1 LGQRKRAMKNSLAEM
16 FVSLLSFPF
25 KVLWWILTLPFKLA
39 WWIISLPF
47 KLLFGGSK
55 KKKKKKHK

>member
-1 LGQRKRAMKNSLAEM
+1 MKLNKRGLGQARRRSEEKLVK
-16 FVSLLSFPF
+16 LL
-25 KVLWWILTLPFKLA
+25 VALVALPFKLA

-55 KKKKKKHK
+55 KKT

>member
-1 LGQRKRAMKNSLAEM
+1 MKFNNRGLGQRKRRANEAISNLFITLLA
-16 FVSLLSFPF
+16 
-25 KVLWWILTLPFKLA
+25 LPFKLA

-55 KKKKKKHK
+55 KKT